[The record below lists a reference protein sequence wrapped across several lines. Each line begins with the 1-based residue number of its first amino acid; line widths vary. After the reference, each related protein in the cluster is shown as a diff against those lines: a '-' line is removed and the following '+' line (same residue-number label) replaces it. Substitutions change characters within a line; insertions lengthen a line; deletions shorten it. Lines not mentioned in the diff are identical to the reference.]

1 MASSGGEAPEADAF
15 EADRRR
21 MVDRQLVP
29 RGITDGR
36 VLDAMRQ
43 VPRHLF
49 VPAELSGLAYSDR
62 PLPIAD
68 GQTISQPYIVALML
82 QFAALTTDAVV
93 LDIGTGSGYAAAVAS
108 VLAKRV
114 VSIERHP
121 GLAASARATLTALGY
136 PVEVITGD
144 GMPGWPEG
152 APYDAI
158 LAAATGP
165 TVPPAWLEQ
174 LRVGGRLVM
183 PLGRSDGP
191 QTLIVRTK
199 TDDGSIA
206 EENLGA
212 VAFVPLVEG
221 EPPSAG

>member
-1 MASSGGEAPEADAF
+1 MAD
-15 EADRRR
+15 
-21 MVDRQLVP
+21 
-29 RGITDGR
+29 
-36 VLDAMRQ
+36 

-49 VPAELSGLAYSDR
+49 VPAELAGLAYSDR

-82 QFAALTTDAVV
+82 QSAALRPDAVV

-108 VLAKRV
+108 RLVARV

-121 GLAASARATLTALGY
+121 GLADSARQTLTALGY

-144 GMPGWPEG
+144 GMPGWPAA

-165 TVPPAWLEQ
+165 TVPQAWLEQ

-199 TDDGSIA
+199 TDEDRIV

-212 VAFVPLVEG
+212 VTFVPLVEG
-221 EPPSAG
+221 EAR